1 MSETG
6 ALPFSNKVAWDTFR
20 GTYRRVEKPSDEMI
34 SVVHDG
40 TQILMNTSGRHTESK
55 SFELCPKYGLYVPQ
69 SGSSSSDAPTFA
81 ERMVAN
87 PEFRKGIEIDTVKD
101 PQALEDV
108 IKDSLK
114 SFRTFSDIQVS
125 ARIRSDFWEHM
136 IPLREFVLSHNFTE
150 SGFVK
155 RHTNLTHVAQRELPE
170 TVLNEVASEE
180 GRPQSYRSS
189 DHNEGRRCLIQ

>member
-6 ALPFSNKVAWDTFR
+6 ALPFSNKVAWDEFR
-20 GTYRRVEKPSDEMI
+20 VTYRRVEKPSDEMI

-40 TQILMNTSGRHTESK
+40 AQILMNTSGRHTESK

-69 SGSSSSDAPTFA
+69 SRSSPPPDAPTFA
-81 ERMVAN
+81 EQMVAN
-87 PEFRKGIEIDTVKD
+87 PEFRKAIEIDTVKD

-125 ARIRSDFWEHM
+125 ARIRSGFWDQM
-136 IPLREFVLSHNFTE
+136 IPLRDFVLSHNFTE
-150 SGFVK
+150 SGFVR
-155 RHTNLTHVAQRELPE
+155 RHTNLEHVARRELPE
-170 TVLNEVASEE
+170 TVLNDVPSEE
-180 GRPQSYRSS
+180 ARPQSYRSS
-189 DHNEGRRCLIQ
+189 DHRDRACLIQ

>member
-6 ALPFSNKVAWDTFR
+6 ALPFSNNVAWNEFR
-20 GTYRRVEKPSDEMI
+20 GTYRRVERPSDEMI

-69 SGSSSSDAPTFA
+69 SKSSSDAPTFV
-81 ERMVAN
+81 EQMVAN
-87 PEFRKGIEIDTVKD
+87 LEFRKAIDIDSVKD

-125 ARIRSDFWEHM
+125 ARIRSDYWDHM
-136 IPLREFVLSHNFTE
+136 IPLRDFVLSHNFTG
-150 SGFVK
+150 SGYVR
-155 RHTNLTHVAQRELPE
+155 RHTNLEPVAQRELPE
-170 TVLNEVASEE
+170 TVLNDATSEE
-180 GRPQSYRSS
+180 GRHQSYRSS
-189 DHNEGRRCLIQ
+189 DHGDRRCLIQ

>member
-6 ALPFSNKVAWDTFR
+6 ALPFSNKMAWDEFR

-40 TQILMNTSGRHTESK
+40 AQILMNTSGRHTESK
-55 SFELCPKYGLYVPQ
+55 SFELCPTYRLYVPQ
-69 SGSSSSDAPTFA
+69 SRSSSDAPSFA
-81 ERMVAN
+81 EQMVTN
-87 PEFRKGIEIDTVKD
+87 PDFRKAIEIDTVKD

-125 ARIRSDFWEHM
+125 ARIRSDFWDHM
-136 IPLREFVLSHNFTE
+136 VPLRDFVLSHNFTG
-150 SGFVK
+150 SGYVQ
-155 RHTNLTHVAQRELPE
+155 RHTNLEPVAQRELPE
-170 TVLNEVASEE
+170 TVLNDEASEE
-180 GRPQSYRSS
+180 GRHQSYRSS
-189 DHNEGRRCLIQ
+189 DHGGRTCLIQ

>member
-6 ALPFSNKVAWDTFR
+6 ALPFSNKVAWDEFR

-40 TQILMNTSGRHTESK
+40 TQILMNTSGRQTESK
-55 SFELCPKYGLYVPQ
+55 SFELCPKYGLFVPQ
-69 SGSSSSDAPTFA
+69 SKSSSSDAPTLA
-81 ERMVAN
+81 EQMVSN

-101 PQALEDV
+101 PHALEDV

-125 ARIRSDFWEHM
+125 ARIRSEFWDHM
-136 IPLREFVLSHNFTE
+136 IPLRDFVLSHNFTE
-150 SGFVK
+150 ESGFMK
-155 RHTNLTHVAQRELPE
+155 RHTNLEHVAQRELPE
-170 TVLNEVASEE
+170 TVLNNVSSEE

-189 DHNEGRRCLIQ
+189 DHMDRRCLIQ